1 MRRLTWHSMFD
12 VPCLLTSPQRKLWAS
27 GLLFIFIFTWQ
38 LCFLGVWYRNLAVDM
53 LNHAAMHLSTVMQHG
68 SHVQTSGLPS
78 HKLDKQKKSY
88 IEYFDTCMEY

>member
-38 LCFLGVWYRNLAVDM
+38 LCYLGVWYRNLAVYM

-68 SHVQTSGLPS
+68 KPCSDFRPALFSLTP
-78 HKLDKQKKSY
+78 
-88 IEYFDTCMEY
+88 